1 VTSTGGEA
9 APWRGKGGDDANLVD
24 MNFTE
29 SKNKENLHGRFNCY
43 KWMVNVLNN
52 DELIYFKKT
61 YESEI

>member
-43 KWMVNVLNN
+43 K
-52 DELIYFKKT
+52 
-61 YESEI
+61 